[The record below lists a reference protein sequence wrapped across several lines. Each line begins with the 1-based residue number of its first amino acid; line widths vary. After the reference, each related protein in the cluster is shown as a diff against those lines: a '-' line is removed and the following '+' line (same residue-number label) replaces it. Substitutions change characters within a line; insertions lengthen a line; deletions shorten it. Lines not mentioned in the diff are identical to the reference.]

1 MAKILFTTDSNGVK
15 FYPITIADA
24 VAYIKKDNTQVKLSD
39 FLDSIDYTS
48 KADKVSGAVN
58 GNFAGLDANGNLTD
72 SGKKAAD
79 FEEAG
84 TAQAKIDAL
93 GGSAAQTAA
102 DANGN
107 IAATVTSSK
116 GEVKTISVDA
126 SALKTAAATDATTKA
141 NAAQAAAEAT
151 AQSKDEALETKLVGA
166 STDAKTADTINGAKV
181 YAKDLT
187 DALEAKVLAGK
198 AYQGTVANQAA
209 LPTNLTND
217 DAGKYYI
224 LTAEGKFAYWNGTS
238 WDMVDQ
244 ETSVTNAAASLV
256 IGTATKVAEIEG
268 VSITVTQ
275 VEDTS
280 KIECV
285 ACGDTTDY
293 PDFSSLF
300 TE

>member
-126 SALKTAAATDATTKA
+126 SALKTAAAADATTKA

-275 VEDTS
+275 VEDTT

-300 TE
+300 TA